1 MLGTYTV
8 ELDSVVAWL
17 MTLVMVAG
25 LFYFINRRDKRQAE
39 EGRAKREAERAK
51 DELRQK
57 RDHQLNHGRRV
68 YHWLVKELAQ
78 YRDMGIRVD
87 KIEENGNHF
96 SIFIGEEDESVAAY
110 GGPGY
115 AGSPILQID
124 FDFVGRPAPYVG
136 HIHYGA
142 YGADILFWVGDHAP
156 TSGLDRL
163 VLEEV
168 SKVVSQRNKTFA

>member
-1 MLGTYTV
+1 M
-8 ELDSVVAWL
+8 
-17 MTLVMVAG
+17 MAG
-25 LFYFINRRDKRQAE
+25 LLYFIHSREKRRSE
-39 EGRAKREAERAK
+39 ESRKEREEERAK

-68 YHWLVKELAQ
+68 YNWLVKELAK
-78 YRDMGIRVD
+78 YRDIGVRVD

-115 AGSPILQID
+115 AGNPILQID

-156 TSGLDRL
+156 TSGLERL
-163 VLEEV
+163 VLAEV
-168 SKVVSQRNKTFA
+168 SRAMGQRSKTFV